1 MKYIK
6 SDKNILILVSKLI
19 LIIHVILLFL
29 TPVYAQSSNTV
40 FSGVF
45 TYKISGSVETGSE
58 VFSFNK
64 DKSRR
69 LKTLTLIADGSITKT
84 LEINDG
90 NAFYIINLNQ
100 KTGFKVPHPAIIL
113 EKDKPQNVS
122 QERKKIMKSF
132 FDTLTPIREYLSTDK
147 ANTTTFFGKSCKVLK
162 GSIFKTYLWKSHIL
176 RQEITFPFTKIK
188 EVIDMKINVKVPD
201 SMFIPPSD
209 IEYSSLNTQ
218 KLKNLLNSL
227 KAKYQNETNSKKE

>member
-6 SDKNILILVSKLI
+6 SGKNILILVSKLI
-19 LIIHVILLFL
+19 LIIHIILLFFP
-29 TPVYAQSSNTV
+29 PVYAQSSNTV
-40 FSGVF
+40 SSGVF

-58 VFSFNK
+58 IFSFNK

-69 LKTLTLIADGSITKT
+69 LKTLTLIANGSITKT

-90 NAFYIINLNQ
+90 KAFYIINLDQ
-100 KTGFKVPHPAIIL
+100 KTGFKVPHPAIVL
-113 EKDKPQNVS
+113 EKNKPQNIS
-122 QERKKIMKSF
+122 QEQKKIMKSF
-132 FDTLTPIREYLSTDK
+132 FDTLTPIRESLSTDK
-147 ANTTTFFGKSCKVLK
+147 QSSVTFFGKSCKILK

-201 SMFIPPSD
+201 SMFIPPND
-209 IEYSSLNTQ
+209 IKYSSLNTQ
-218 KLKNLLNSL
+218 KLENLLNSL
-227 KAKYQNETNSKKE
+227 KAKYQNENNSKKE